1 MNTKKVKRLA
11 TIAMLIAV
19 YFVLSAMLKIP
30 IAGHITLDLGYIAL
44 MVGAVYFGAAPA
56 MVIGGVGAFLESAL
70 MSQRGV
76 SPGWI
81 VMNVIAGGLTGWV
94 LYRIPV
100 EEKKRMVISAVIVV
114 TLSMLLGA
122 AAKMFIDCA
131 MYDLPVV
138 LKIPTTIVAW
148 LSDSVVMLVVGLPL
162 SMALKRRLRH
172 GNKI

>member
-1 MNTKKVKRLA
+1 MGTWKAKRIA
-11 TIAMLIAV
+11 MIAMLIAV

-44 MVGAVYFGAAPA
+44 MVGAVYFGAVPA
-56 MVIGGVGAFLESAL
+56 MFIGGIGAFLESAL

-94 LYRIPV
+94 LYRIPN
-100 EEKKRMVISAVIVV
+100 ENRKKLLFSALAIVP
-114 TLSMLLGA
+114 TSMMLGA
-122 AAKMFIDCA
+122 AAKMLIDCA
-131 MYDLPVV
+131 MYDLPLV

-148 LSDSVVMLVVGLPL
+148 LSDSVVMLLIGLPL
-162 SMALKRRLRH
+162 SIALKRRLH
-172 GNKI
+172 HM